1 VKPERNQDVTFNNP
15 GRAARNRRPGTHKRR
30 SHKMKDI
37 IHHFYADGDATDLT
51 LCLVGLGVV
60 AAILIAIGIGS
71 GAY

>member
-1 VKPERNQDVTFNNP
+1 MTFNNP

-51 LCLVGLGVV
+51 LCLVGLGMEIRSELRALVDNTE
-60 AAILIAIGIGS
+60 GS
-71 GAY
+71 EGANG

>member
-1 VKPERNQDVTFNNP
+1 MTLVKI
-15 GRAARNRRPGTHKRR
+15 AARITDTIER
-30 SHKMKDI
+30 
-37 IHHFYADGDATDLT
+37 HHFYADGDATDLT

>member
-1 VKPERNQDVTFNNP
+1 
-15 GRAARNRRPGTHKRR
+15 
-30 SHKMKDI
+30 MKDI